1 MRKPAPKKFDFDEL
15 MQLKRSEKPA
25 PEFWESFDKELLVK
39 QRRLLQQQPVDSSAF
54 DNELWR
60 RFKKITA
67 LCCAGISC
75 AAFALL
81 AFKSV
86 QGPASPTTKTP
97 SSEATPELAQTISA
111 KQPDASRQ
119 TQSVFEMASHQDESA
134 RKPRFAEI
142 ERPAEH
148 VTVAALARHARE
160 QSRPSQSDLVA
171 QIDPIAG
178 KGHVTF
184 SLELS
189 KPFADFDLEK
199 ALAFND
205 GASDASAI
213 MERYS
218 HPLSDMGYQHRQFSS
233 DKMNALD
240 KMTRYAMDADLLDR
254 DSRWGVKL
262 DAVSLKF

>member
-1 MRKPAPKKFDFDEL
+1 

-25 PEFWESFDKELLVK
+25 PEFWESFNKDLLVR
-39 QRRLLQQQPVDSSAF
+39 QRRLLQQQPVDSSTF

-86 QGPASPTTKTP
+86 QGPARPIQKDSPIE
-97 SSEATPELAQTISA
+97 SSPELAQNVAEEQSGT
-111 KQPDASRQ
+111 SRQ
-119 TQSVFEMASHQDESA
+119 TQSVFEMASDQGSD

-160 QSRPSQSDLVA
+160 QSQPSRSDLVA

-178 KGHVTF
+178 QGQVTF
-184 SLELS
+184 SLKLA
-189 KPFADFDLEK
+189 KPFANFDLEK

-218 HPLSDMGYQHRQFSS
+218 HPLSDMGYQHRQVSS
-233 DKMNALD
+233 GELGALD
-240 KMTRYAMDADLLDR
+240 KMTRYAMDGDLLDR
-254 DSRWGVKL
+254 DSRWGLKL